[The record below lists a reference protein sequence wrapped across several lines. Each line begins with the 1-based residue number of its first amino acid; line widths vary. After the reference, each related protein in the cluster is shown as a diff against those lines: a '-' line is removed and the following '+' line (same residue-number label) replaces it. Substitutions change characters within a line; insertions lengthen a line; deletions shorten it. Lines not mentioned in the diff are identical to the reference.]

1 MHHLVHSDIY
11 NSYGNPMAFRFGDD
25 MRWIFMHFHTPKKGF
40 PEMVVPPNGWC
51 IMEKPIKMDDLVVP
65 P

>member
-1 MHHLVHSDIY
+1 MDFHAF
-11 NSYGNPMAFRFGDD
+11 SY
-25 MRWIFMHFHTPKKGF
+25 TKKGV